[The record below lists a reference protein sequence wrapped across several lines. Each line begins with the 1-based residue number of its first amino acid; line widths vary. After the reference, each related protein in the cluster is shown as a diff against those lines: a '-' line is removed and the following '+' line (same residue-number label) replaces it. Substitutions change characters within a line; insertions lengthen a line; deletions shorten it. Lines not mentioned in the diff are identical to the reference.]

1 MPYILIFYILL
12 NIFSFFLYGLDKYKA
27 KKEKWRIKENTLLF
41 FSFLGIIGG
50 LLGMAVFHHKTKKK
64 KFRILLPLF
73 LIAEVVFAYFLLTH
87 DFS

>member
-1 MPYILIFYILL
+1 MPYILIFYILV

-27 KKEKWRIKENTLLF
+27 KKEKWRIRESTLLF

-50 LLGMAVFHHKTKKK
+50 LSGMSVFHHKTKKK

-73 LIAEVVFAYFLLTH
+73 LIAEVVIACLLLTH